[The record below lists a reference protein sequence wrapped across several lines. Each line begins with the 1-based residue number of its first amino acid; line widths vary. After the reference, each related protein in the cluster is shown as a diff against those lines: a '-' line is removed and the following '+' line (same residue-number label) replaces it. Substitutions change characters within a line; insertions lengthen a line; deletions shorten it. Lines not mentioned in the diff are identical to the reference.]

1 MDGDTPVTITTPRS
15 RRRESERRRMLRS
28 IEVYLR
34 ECYRTETAA
43 RVSEL
48 SAQLGLH
55 RASLFRAAAV
65 LGQPLRYAM
74 RDLQLEYAATLLTH
88 TSKPVSAVA
97 LAAAFGTERTFFR
110 SFKRAFGVTPAMYR
124 QNPVEK
130 KRNQM
135 SVDEPPAY
143 R

>member
-1 MDGDTPVTITTPRS
+1 
-15 RRRESERRRMLRS
+15 MLRS

-65 LGQPLRYAM
+65 LGQPLRDAM
-74 RDLQLEYAATLLTH
+74 RDLQLEYAATLLTD
-88 TSKPVSAVA
+88 TSKPVAAVA
-97 LAAAFGTERTFFR
+97 LAAAFGQSGLSSAASSAR
-110 SFKRAFGVTPAMYR
+110 SASHPPCIAKTRSRKNAPNVSRRATGVSLRCPHSSFPSGR
-124 QNPVEK
+124 HD
-130 KRNQM
+130 R
-135 SVDEPPAY
+135 
-143 R
+143 